1 MPELASL
8 FDALLVAE
16 SEPASEVV
24 VVEEAVSVEGAA
36 TDESPVRRTLRCM
49 RR

>member
-24 VVEEAVSVEGAA
+24 VEKALSVEGAA
-36 TDESPVRRTLRCM
+36 TEESPVRRTLRCM